1 VQKSVREWS
10 IGNVVAGT
18 LILSALPLVAV
29 EILPGFKFVLAR
41 SSYLLFHNTAEFFSV
56 MVSLS
61 MFGIGWYS
69 YGQSKNRHT
78 LFLSTAFI
86 AIGLMDFMHTLANA
100 AMPPFLTPNSSNK
113 STQFWIAVRLFQ
125 AVAFLVSA
133 YVYSE
138 SSSRWLSRK
147 VLMPSVL
154 LICFLVFTGVTF
166 FPAYVPATFVPGV
179 GLTAFKKISEYL
191 VIGLLCAAVVAY
203 WRRIARTGDRML
215 IYYLAAFVI
224 CIFSELSLAVYTRVF
239 DTYNVLGHIYKVAA
253 FFLIY
258 YGIYRASIKAPY
270 FRLAEVSEKLQQA
283 RNNLELRVEERT
295 AELAQS
301 NAQLR
306 KEIEDRRK
314 AEEALREAHDRA
326 LWLARFPDENP
337 NPVIRVSEDGSIL
350 YFNDSAGELPG
361 WTGDIGQPLDYRLMP
376 VVKKALAGGQEEE
389 EDIEIGSRVYSVLAV
404 PFSEEH
410 YANVY
415 GRDITERKRAEEAL
429 RQKEE
434 EFRTLVENAPDVIS
448 LFDRNLRRLYVNS
461 KVRENTGQDASFMIG
476 KSLTEAGY
484 PDSFTLPLNAKL
496 QNVFATGSAETIELE
511 YEAPKGRTWF
521 QIRCAPLRT
530 ADGSV
535 ERVMSIGRD
544 ITERKQIEE
553 TLQRSEAVY
562 RSIATNFPNGAVY
575 VFDRDMRF
583 LVADGAAI
591 ADIGWSRDKLEGM
604 CVGDLDEETR
614 RIIEPRY
621 HRVLAGE
628 SLRFETPYHGRIMFS
643 DYVPI
648 KDEAGQVIMGMV
660 VSTDITERKL
670 AEEKLLETQTRTAA
684 ILKGIADTFYSL
696 DDKWRFTV
704 VNPAAEQAPFGRPAA
719 ELLGRVIWELYPG
732 LVGTRIHRHY
742 LDAAEKHTLEH
753 YVAQSPLNGRWY
765 EVFMQGWKGGVD
777 VYMRDITD
785 RKRMEEELRESER
798 RERERAAELMTILD
812 AVPTPVFIVHDPD
825 GVHITGN
832 RAADNLLRQP
842 RGAEASLSAPEEIRP
857 RHFRAVK
864 DGRELSN
871 EELPAQRA
879 AHGVQVQ
886 DFEFS
891 LVFDD
896 GTVRHMMGYGTPLED
911 EQKRLRGAV
920 HVLVDITQRRQM
932 EEDLRKSR
940 DELELRVK
948 ERTAE
953 LELRNKELQD
963 FAFVASH
970 DLQEPLRKV
979 QTFGNM
985 LVAKCSVS
993 LDQISRDYI
1002 DRMQKAAGRMQ
1013 SLLNSLLSYSRV
1025 TTRADPMK
1033 KTELRRCVKE
1043 ALSNLEIVR
1052 GEKNAVVGI
1061 GDLPTVKVD
1070 PVQMA
1075 QLFQNLIG
1083 NALKFHRDGEAPHVK
1098 IHAKEVGD
1106 TYEIYVEDNG
1116 IGFDEKYLDK
1126 IFLPFQRLQGRSS
1139 NYEGVGMGL
1148 AICKKIVER
1157 HGGNITA
1164 RSEPGKGSTF
1174 IVTLPANRKVP

>member
-1 VQKSVREWS
+1 MQKRLSQWS
-10 IGNVVAGT
+10 IRNVVAGT

-29 EILPGFKFVLAR
+29 GILPGFKFVLAP

-100 AMPPFLTPNSSNK
+100 AMPPFITPNSSNK

-125 AVAFLVSA
+125 AVALLVSA

-154 LICFLVFTGVTF
+154 LISFLVFTGVTF
-166 FPAYVPATFVPGV
+166 FPAYVPTTFVPGV

-191 VIGLLCAAVVAY
+191 VIGLLCAAVAAY
-203 WRRIARTGDRML
+203 WRRIAGTGDRML

-239 DTYNVLGHIYKVAA
+239 DTYNVMGHVYKVAA

-270 FRLAEVSEKLQQA
+270 FRLAEVSEKLEQA
-283 RNNLELRVEERT
+283 RSNLEVRVEERT

-301 NAQLR
+301 NTQLR

-337 NPVIRVSEDGSIL
+337 NPVLRVSSDSIVL
-350 YFNDSAGELPG
+350 YCNQSAVAVPTLVCAV
-361 WTGDIGQPLDYRLMP
+361 GQPLDNRLLP
-376 VVKKALAGGQEEE
+376 LASRTMAEGGERG
-389 EDIEIGSRVYSVLAV
+389 EDVEIGKRIYSVRV
-404 PFSEEH
+404 TPFPREG

-415 GRDITERKRAEEAL
+415 GRDVTERKRAEHEIQKQAAMIDLSPDGIMARKMDGTITFWSLGAESLYGWTRQEAVGQRSHDL
-429 RQKEE
+429 LKTKFPGPSERIIDRIQETGNWSGELIHFRKDGRQVVVQSRW
-434 EFRTLVENAPDVIS
+434 RT
-448 LFDRNLRRLYVNS
+448 R
-461 KVRENTGQDASFMIG
+461 GGDADDQSEILE
-476 KSLTEAGY
+476 S
-484 PDSFTLPLNAKL
+484 
-496 QNVFATGSAETIELE
+496 NV
-511 YEAPKGRTWF
+511 
-521 QIRCAPLRT
+521 
-530 ADGSV
+530 
-535 ERVMSIGRD
+535 D
-544 ITERKQIEE
+544 ITERKAAEE
-553 TLQRSEAVY
+553 ALLESEGKYRTLFENMTEEVHFWQVVRDETGRIKTWRLVDANPPTLKTWGRSSVDEIKGKITDEILGPSSTEHYMPVVQKIMTEGAAY
-562 RSIATNFPNGAVY
+562 SFEDYFPNLDKY
-575 VFDRDMRF
+575 FRF
-583 LVADGAAI
+583 TSVPLGDYFITTG
-591 ADIGWSRDKLEGM
+591 ADITGMKKAEEVLRRSRDVLEM
-604 CVGDLDEETR
+604 
-614 RIIEPRY
+614 
-621 HRVLAGE
+621 A
-628 SLRFETPYHGRIMFS
+628 
-643 DYVPI
+643 
-648 KDEAGQVIMGMV
+648 
-660 VSTDITERKL
+660 
-670 AEEKLLETQTRTAA
+670 
-684 ILKGIADTFYSL
+684 
-696 DDKWRFTV
+696 
-704 VNPAAEQAPFGRPAA
+704 
-719 ELLGRVIWELYPG
+719 
-732 LVGTRIHRHY
+732 
-742 LDAAEKHTLEH
+742 
-753 YVAQSPLNGRWY
+753 
-765 EVFMQGWKGGVD
+765 
-777 VYMRDITD
+777 
-785 RKRMEEELRESER
+785 
-798 RERERAAELMTILD
+798 
-812 AVPTPVFIVHDPD
+812 
-825 GVHITGN
+825 
-832 RAADNLLRQP
+832 
-842 RGAEASLSAPEEIRP
+842 
-857 RHFRAVK
+857 
-864 DGRELSN
+864 
-871 EELPAQRA
+871 
-879 AHGVQVQ
+879 
-886 DFEFS
+886 
-891 LVFDD
+891 
-896 GTVRHMMGYGTPLED
+896 
-911 EQKRLRGAV
+911 
-920 HVLVDITQRRQM
+920 
-932 EEDLRKSR
+932 
-940 DELELRVK
+940 VK

-970 DLQEPLRKV
+970 DLQEPLRKI

-1002 DRMQKAAGRMQ
+1002 SRMQKAAGRMQ

-1025 TTRADPMK
+1025 TTKGDPMK
-1033 KTELRRCVKE
+1033 KTELKRSVKE
-1043 ALSNLEIVR
+1043 ALSNLEILR

-1061 GDLPTVKVD
+1061 GDLPTVKAD

-1083 NALKFHRDGEAPHVK
+1083 NALKFHRNGEAPHVK

-1126 IFLPFQRLQGRSS
+1126 IFLPFQRLHGRSS

-1157 HGGNITA
+1157 HGGKITA
-1164 RSEPGKGSTF
+1164 RSQLGKRSTF
-1174 IVTLPANRKVP
+1174 IVTLPVEGKSR

>member
-1 VQKSVREWS
+1 MEVEVHLKKRLEQWS
-10 IGNVVAGT
+10 IGNVVAGA
-18 LILSALPLVAV
+18 LILSALPFVAV
-29 EILPGFKFVLAR
+29 QILPGFKFVLAR

-100 AMPPFLTPNSSNK
+100 AMPAFVTPNSSNK

-125 AVAFLVSA
+125 AVAFQVSA

-147 VLMPSVL
+147 LLMPSVL

-295 AELAQS
+295 TE
-301 NAQLR
+301 LR

-389 EDIEIGSRVYSVLAV
+389 EDIEIGRRVYSVLAV

-448 LFDRNLRRLYVNS
+448 LFDQNLRRLYVNS
-461 KVRENTGQDASFMIG
+461 KVRENSGQDASFMIG

-484 PDSFTLPLNAKL
+484 PDSFTLPLNARL
-496 QNVFATGSAETIELE
+496 QNVFATGSAETIELD
-511 YEAPKGRTWF
+511 YEAPKGRIWL

-535 ERVMSIGRD
+535 ERVMSIGR
-544 ITERKQIEE
+544 
-553 TLQRSEAVY
+553 
-562 RSIATNFPNGAVY
+562 
-575 VFDRDMRF
+575 
-583 LVADGAAI
+583 
-591 ADIGWSRDKLEGM
+591 
-604 CVGDLDEETR
+604 
-614 RIIEPRY
+614 
-621 HRVLAGE
+621 
-628 SLRFETPYHGRIMFS
+628 
-643 DYVPI
+643 
-648 KDEAGQVIMGMV
+648 
-660 VSTDITERKL
+660 DITERKL

-719 ELLGRVIWELYPG
+719 ELLGRVIWELYPR
-732 LVGTRIHRHY
+732 LVGTRIHQHY
-742 LDAAEKHTLEH
+742 LDAAKKHTLEH

-825 GVHITGN
+825 GIHITGN

-864 DGRELSN
+864 DGRELTN

-879 AHGVQVQ
+879 AHGVQVR
-886 DFEFS
+886 DFEFD

-896 GTVRHMMGYGTPLED
+896 GTARHMMGYGTPLED
-911 EQKRLRGAV
+911 EQKRPRGAV
-920 HVLVDITQRRQM
+920 HVLVDISQRRQM
-932 EEDLRKSR
+932 EEELRKSR
-940 DELELRVK
+940 DELEMRVK

-1013 SLLNSLLSYSRV
+1013 NLLNSLLSYSRV
-1025 TTRADPMK
+1025 TTKADPMK
-1033 KTELRRCVKE
+1033 KTDLRRSVEE
-1043 ALSNLEIVR
+1043 ALSNLEIVS

-1061 GDLPTVKVD
+1061 GDLPTIKAD

-1083 NALKFHRDGEAPHVK
+1083 NALKFHRDGEAPHAK
-1098 IHAKEVGD
+1098 IHAKDVGGS
-1106 TYEIYVEDNG
+1106 YEIYVEDNG

-1139 NYEGVGMGL
+1139 HYEGVGMGL

-1157 HGGNITA
+1157 HSGKITA
-1164 RSEPGKGSTF
+1164 RSEAGKGSTF
-1174 IVTLPANRKVP
+1174 IVTLPANKEMG